1 MGDIAIAVVNYNGER
16 FLEACIKSAL
26 EQDPPP
32 EEVLVVDNGSSDGS
46 VALLRSSFPQ
56 VRVLE
61 TGENLYFCRGANI
74 CIAETSAPFLLLLN
88 NDAVLEPDY
97 ARLALEAMRRDERI
111 GAVSGKILRADRET
125 LDTAGQELSRSRK
138 PLDRGWAMP
147 DDGRFDE
154 DEEVF
159 GAGGV
164 APLLR
169 RAMLDDVAIDGQ
181 VFDEGFVQYYEDL
194 DLMWR
199 ARNLGW
205 KAWYVP
211 QAVAYHHRGG
221 VGQSEPAQQSWVRRF
236 AFANLP
242 RELQRHLLK
251 NRYATMAKNDRLLSW
266 LAGLPWILLYELKII
281 AYLLLIRPSL
291 IPGYFRG
298 FGFLRRA
305 FAARKRLKGMAR
317 ERGIRRYG
325 GRHVVRTDEKGRE

>member
-1 MGDIAIAVVNYNGER
+1 MSDIAIAVVNYNGER
-16 FLEACIKSAL
+16 FLEACVESAL
-26 EQDPPP
+26 NQKPAPS
-32 EEVLVVDNGSSDGS
+32 EVLVIDNGSTDGS
-46 VALLRSSFPQ
+46 VALMRRRFPQ
-56 VRVLE
+56 VRLIE
-61 TGENLYFCRGANI
+61 TGENLFFCRGANF
-74 CIAETSAPFLLLLN
+74 CIAETIAPFLLLLN

-97 ARLALEAMRRDERI
+97 ARLALEAMLRDERI

-138 PLDRGWAMP
+138 PLDRGWGMP
-147 DDGRFDE
+147 DDGRFDV

-169 RAMLDDVAIDGQ
+169 RSMLNDVALDGQ

-221 VGQSEPAQQSWVRRF
+221 VGQSDPAQQTWVRRF

-251 NRYATMAKNDRLLSW
+251 NRYAAMAKNDRLLSW
-266 LAGLPWILLYELKII
+266 LAGLPWILLYELKIF

-291 IPGYFRG
+291 IPGYFKG
-298 FGFLRRA
+298 FGFLRQA
-305 FAARKRLKGMAR
+305 FAARKQLKRMVR

-325 GRHVVRTDEKGRE
+325 GRHVVRGTGSGGE